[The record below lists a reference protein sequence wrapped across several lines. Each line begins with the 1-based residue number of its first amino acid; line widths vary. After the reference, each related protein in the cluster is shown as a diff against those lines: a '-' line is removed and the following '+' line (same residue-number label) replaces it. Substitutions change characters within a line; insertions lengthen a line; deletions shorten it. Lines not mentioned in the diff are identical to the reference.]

1 MLKGCTI
8 YNVLSNYS
16 RYYNTTIMIVLK
28 IGCITCS
35 CGIQMTFLWEKNI
48 IRGIENYEELLRE
61 WLEDASS
68 RDEKEMGGLW
78 KHGHL
83 GREEISSTW

>member
-35 CGIQMTFLWEKNI
+35 CGIQMTFL
-48 IRGIENYEELLRE
+48 
-61 WLEDASS
+61 
-68 RDEKEMGGLW
+68 
-78 KHGHL
+78 
-83 GREEISSTW
+83 